1 MDYKDTHSILTGI
14 RQWKGG
20 MHLHIDKPLTSEE
33 IAVAAE
39 CDKNLRY
46 QALRGILDRRII
58 NGYHLWKTNYMGYD
72 LMTGTK
78 KYSDKYSEED
88 MVAFKAYTERKLN
101 KVERRLD
108 RDALKQIFWEIY
120 GNPVLAKERL
130 NEA

>member
-1 MDYKDTHSILTGI
+1 
-14 RQWKGG
+14 
-20 MHLHIDKPLTSEE
+20 MHLHIDEPLTADE
-33 IAVAAE
+33 IAQAAG

-58 NGYHLWKTNYMGYD
+58 KGYHLWKTNYMGYD

-78 KYSDKYSEED
+78 KYADKYSESD
-88 MVAFKAYTERKLN
+88 LAAFKAYTERKLN

-108 RDALKQIFWEIY
+108 RAALRQIFWEIY
-120 GNPVLAKERL
+120 GNPVLAKEKI